1 MIQFELPMEA
11 EQELRANAAQME
23 LSLGAY
29 IEHLLARQGAFPG
42 NYQPSLELVERRQRS
57 VESILSL
64 RSGVDAPTLN
74 LPAGMTLRE
83 YMHAD
88 HRF

>member
-1 MIQFELPMEA
+1 MIQFELPVDT
-11 EQELRANAAQME
+11 EQELRTNAAHMG

-29 IEHLLARQGAFPG
+29 LEHLLARQGAFSA
-42 NYQPSLELVERRQRS
+42 NYKPSPELVQRRQRA

-64 RSGVDAPTLN
+64 RSGSDAPTLD
-74 LPAGMTLRE
+74 LPEGMTLRE